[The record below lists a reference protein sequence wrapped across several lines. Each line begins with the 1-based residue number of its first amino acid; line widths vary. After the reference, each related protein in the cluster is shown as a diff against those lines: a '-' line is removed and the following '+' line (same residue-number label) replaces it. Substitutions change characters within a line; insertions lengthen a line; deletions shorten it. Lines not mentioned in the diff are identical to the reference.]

1 MRALNRIF
9 IITLVLLTFVSCNGA
24 GGGAFSG
31 LESAPDDTGGE
42 EIIEPILISSY
53 TPTADPV
60 VMTNQNQVV
69 FGIGINGNV
78 GDLTYEHVLNDSTVL
93 QSGEQPFYNL
103 IGSSLTNGRD
113 QTLTINVTN
122 GKATA
127 EKVFN
132 VRKNFPP
139 GILGTTPEAAGV
151 SMNCGDDKTF
161 SYSYF
166 DDDRTLDNHQIT
178 WILDN
183 ETVLATTPFAEIDN
197 TLAVVQQHRLHYSP
211 DCTRAG
217 SHNLIARVYDG
228 YDTTEY
234 SWSFTVNNPP
244 PLPGAVQIISFTPTE
259 SPVVLTNS
267 NSSTF
272 GVTVADGSGTVGYEF
287 LLDNMTVLQDGGTSF
302 YTLPGNTLLAGF
314 HSLKITASN
323 GITTDTKVFNIRK
336 NTPPGVSSYTPALTG
351 NNISCSGGAITF
363 AANIG
368 DINGDAISVKWMLD
382 NQLVTQTTDF
392 VTTASSPTS
401 ASLIYTPDCSK
412 VGFHNVELVLNDGY
426 EESTHNWTVSV
437 NNPPSPPN
445 EVEILTFI
453 PTISPAVLTRT
464 TETTLAVSVRD
475 GAGAVNYKFILDNTT
490 TLQDSSTPFFLLSG
504 STLTQGLHSVRL
516 VATNAVSSDEKVF
529 SIRRN
534 TPPSYITYSPALSGA
549 TVTCGMNIT
558 FDSTMIDFDNDTLS
572 KTWLLDNAEVT
583 NATPGI
589 VISDTSNTGK
599 LVYTSDCDE
608 TGSHT
613 VSVRTF
619 DGYETSS
626 LNWTFN
632 VINPAQE
639 TLGATTPSGSTVVVL
654 STDITKTFTAA
665 AAMGIPP
672 YTFKW
677 TIKKAG
683 QPDVVKLTQT
693 NVSASSVVLNSS
705 SDLVLGDQTLE
716 VELTDSSTAND
727 PLVPAK
733 RTWTVYRNQRPQ
745 ITNVTPAT
753 AVKTNATT
761 SLSLSALIS
770 DANDTFTTT
779 ISRGN
784 STCTNPSSCG
794 LSSVSLP
801 SLTGTFS
808 ASFLSGS
815 TMLGDNLFTLT
826 VLDSYGESRS
836 ATFDITAN
844 LLSSHCNNLDAGEIC
859 TFIGAPGYGE
869 EIDLS
874 QPGASILAKVRPYNM
889 VPHNVGLAQKNFLI
903 TDDYAHVVWYW
914 NRNNSSVQLGPYTIG
929 ANQFKAILGVPGYAQ
944 QMAHTTNI
952 GTLSSDFRYFDFT
965 TGSISASRL
974 SSFFLCNP
982 YGLEVQTTG
991 SGASQVTTIYVG
1003 EGCGTHRIVR
1013 AVFNNA
1019 NTASAN
1025 ITVNQNINTYGGCT
1039 PYDLARDSSSNRLYI
1054 ACFSPSALVYLDLN
1068 NANAFS
1074 ITAPV
1079 AQVLVAGRGQGP
1091 TNLYPDANPA
1101 SAAYTGNV
1109 IGLNSDSVNGLLY
1122 FTEWNTCRLR
1132 AYNPTGSSVSL
1143 FNGALTVPSGGIT
1156 TITGGRDSGGN
1167 WCNGNRLGDYS
1178 SPNTNQFGSP
1188 RDVVP
1193 HYVNGALTGFIVT
1206 DWNQH
1211 RVTFTNQTTSGITLG
1226 NRTIASNFMNVIFGV
1241 NNVAGAS
1248 NNNGV
1253 NAGGKNSF
1261 LNNPGPIALVDGTLF
1276 VADYSNFRVRSMVLD
1291 NGALTTSN
1299 GTVSTLLGQLPKFGY
1314 NESPTLQSTQVQLN
1328 GPMNMKYDETNNR
1341 LLVSDYN
1348 NRRIRSIN
1356 LTVGVVDTIVG
1367 NGSGSTQTAPA
1378 SPLAASI
1385 QGPRD
1390 MDIIDIQGSDYLLYA
1405 DEQFYIKALNSF
1417 GFTANIL
1424 GTEVE
1429 AGRLNNVS
1437 GINSNTSWAGA
1448 NFALFNNQLAVTAPH
1463 WYPRGLGA
1471 DSATDSVYIA
1481 EFSDNCIKKVDS
1493 GGTVTRFAGTCGLA
1507 GDTAGAFG
1515 SALFNQ
1521 LWDIEMDPLYPGNF
1535 FVLDRSQ
1542 APDSNLKYINTL
1554 ASSRNILSIPV
1565 PGNQVGKITLSTQ
1578 PRYSTAMAVNESQ
1591 ICIANGGTGIVSDHG
1606 VFCYSRSGSGSL
1618 SLYVGNR
1625 NAPSLGT
1632 NFFRGRSPKYTED
1645 EGVGMGY
1652 YIGGD
1657 LVDPVNIPVQ
1667 LAAPQGLAFD
1677 GEGNLYI
1684 SESLGHTIR
1693 MVKRW
1698 Y

>member
-1 MRALNRIF
+1 M
-9 IITLVLLTFVSCNGA
+9 LTFVSCNGA

-31 LESAPDDTGGE
+31 LESPSDDSTGE
-42 EIIEPILISSY
+42 EVIEPILISSY
-53 TPTADPV
+53 TPTLDPV
-60 VMTNQNQVV
+60 VMTSQNQVV

-78 GDLTYEHVLNDSTVL
+78 GDLTYEHILNNSTVL

-113 QTLTINVTN
+113 QTLTIKVTN

-139 GILGTTPEAAGV
+139 GIVATIPEATGF

-161 SYSYF
+161 SFSYF
-166 DDDRTLDNHQIT
+166 DDDRTLDNHLIT

-183 ETVLATTPFAEIDN
+183 KTVSVTTPFAEIDN
-197 TLAVVQQHRLHYSP
+197 TLSVVQQHRLHYTP

-259 SPVVLTNS
+259 SPVVLTNT

-351 NNISCSGGAITF
+351 NNISCSGGTITF

-382 NQLVTQTTDF
+382 NQVVTQTTDF

-401 ASLIYTPDCSK
+401 ASLTYTPDCSK

-437 NNPPSPPN
+437 NNPPSPPS

-453 PTISPAVLTRT
+453 PTINPTVLTAT
-464 TETTLAVSVRD
+464 TETTLAVSIRD
-475 GAGAVNYKFILDNTT
+475 GAGIVNYKFILDNTT
-490 TLQDSSTPFFLLSG
+490 TLQDSATPFFLLSG
-504 STLTQGLHSVRL
+504 APLSQGLHSVRL

-529 SIRRN
+529 NIRRN
-534 TPPSYITYSPALSGA
+534 TPPNYITYSPELSGA
-549 TVTCGMNIT
+549 TVNCGMNII
-558 FDSTMIDFDNDTLS
+558 FDSTMIDSDNDTLT
-572 KTWLLDNAEVT
+572 KTWLLDSAEVT
-583 NATPGI
+583 NATPRI
-589 VISDTSNTGK
+589 AITDTANTGK
-599 LVYTSDCDE
+599 LVYTSDCDK

-619 DGYETSS
+619 DGYETSI

-639 TLGATTPSGSTVVVL
+639 TLGTTTPSGSTVVVL
-654 STDITKTFTAA
+654 STELTKTFTAT

-677 TIKKAG
+677 TLKKAG
-683 QPDVVKLTQT
+683 QPDVVKLIQS
-693 NVSASSVVLNSS
+693 NVSASSLILNSS
-705 SDLVLGDQTLE
+705 TDLILGNQTLE
-716 VELTDSSTAND
+716 VELTDASTVND
-727 PLVPAK
+727 PLVPA
-733 RTWTVYRNQRPQ
+733 RREWTVYRNQRPQ

-753 AVKTNATT
+753 AVKTNANT
-761 SLSLSALIS
+761 SVTLSALIT

-779 ISRGN
+779 ISRGTSACATP
-784 STCTNPSSCG
+784 STCG

-808 ASFLSGS
+808 ARFLSGS
-815 TMLGDNLFTLT
+815 TMLGDNFFTLT

-844 LLSSHCNNLDAGEIC
+844 LLSSYCNNLNAGEIC
-859 TFIGAPGYGE
+859 TFIGATGYGE

-874 QPGASILAKVRPYNM
+874 QPNASILAKIRPYHM
-889 VPHNVGLAQKNFLI
+889 VPHNVGLTQKNLII

-914 NRNNSSVQLGPYTIG
+914 NRNNTSVQLGPYTIG
-929 ANQFKAILGVPGYAQ
+929 ANQLKAILGVPGYTQ
-944 QMAHTTNI
+944 QMAHSTNA
-952 GTLSSDFRYFDFT
+952 GTLSSDFRFFDFT
-965 TGSISASRL
+965 TGNITASRL
-974 SSFFLCNP
+974 PSFFLCNP
-982 YGLEVQTTG
+982 YGLHVETTG
-991 SGASQVTTIYVG
+991 SGASQVTTIYVS
-1003 EGCGTHRIVR
+1003 EACGTHRVVR
-1013 AVFNNA
+1013 AVFDNA
-1019 NTASAN
+1019 NTTEAN
-1025 ITVNQNINTYGGCT
+1025 IRINQNINNFGTCT
-1039 PYDLARDSSSNRLYI
+1039 PYDLTRDPSSNRLYI

-1074 ITAPV
+1074 ASAPV
-1079 AQVLVAGRGQGP
+1079 ASVLVAGRGGGP
-1091 TNLYPDANPA
+1091 TGLYPDATPA
-1101 SAAYTGNV
+1101 SSAFTGQV
-1109 IGLNSDSVNGLLY
+1109 IGLNYDSVNGLLY

-1132 AYNPTGSSVSL
+1132 AFNPTAASVSL
-1143 FNGALTVPSGGIT
+1143 FNDALTVPAGGIT

-1167 WCNGNRLGDYS
+1167 WCRIDRLGNYS
-1178 SPNTNQFGSP
+1178 SPNTNQFSSP

-1193 HYVNGALTGFIVT
+1193 HYVNGSLKGFIVS
-1206 DWNQH
+1206 DWNNH
-1211 RVTFTNQTTSGITLG
+1211 RVTYTNQTSQAITLG
-1226 NRTIASNFMNVIFGV
+1226 NRSIAANSMNIIFGV

-1248 NNNGV
+1248 NNNGA

-1261 LNNPGPIALVDGTLF
+1261 LFNPGPTALIDGTLF
-1276 VADYSNFRVRSMVLD
+1276 VADYSNFRIRTIGLD
-1291 NGALTTSN
+1291 NGSLTTSN
-1299 GTVSTLLGQLPKFGY
+1299 GTVSNVLGQLPKFGY

-1328 GPMNMKYDETNNR
+1328 GPMNLKYDQTNNR
-1341 LLVSDYN
+1341 LLVSDWN

-1356 LTVGVVDTIVG
+1356 LTVGVVDTLVG
-1367 NGSGSTQTAPA
+1367 NGGGGTQTVPT
-1378 SPLAASI
+1378 SPLTAQI

-1390 MDIIDIQGSDYLLYA
+1390 MDIINIDGSEYLLYL
-1405 DEQFYIKALNSF
+1405 DEPFYVKALNSF

-1429 AGRLNNVS
+1429 AGRINNVS
-1437 GINSNTSWAGA
+1437 GINTTGSWGGA
-1448 NFALFNNQLAVTAPH
+1448 NFALYNNQLAVTAPH
-1463 WYPRGLGA
+1463 WFPRGMGA

-1481 EFSDNCIKKVDS
+1481 EYIDNCIKKVDS
-1493 GGTVTRFAGTCGLA
+1493 GGTVTHFAGTCGLA
-1507 GDTAGAFG
+1507 GDTAGAFS

-1521 LWDIEMDPLYPGNF
+1521 LWDIEMDPVHPGNF

-1542 APDSNLKYINTL
+1542 DWSSNLKYVNTQGT
-1554 ASSRNILSIPV
+1554 SRNILGIPV
-1565 PGNQVGKITLSTQ
+1565 PGNNVGKITLSTQ
-1578 PRYSTAMAVNESQ
+1578 PRFSTVIAVNESQ
-1591 ICIANGGTGIVSDHG
+1591 ICVANGGNGIVSDHG

-1632 NFFRGRSPKYTED
+1632 NAFRGRAPKYVED
-1645 EGVGMGY
+1645 EGVGMGF
-1652 YIGGD
+1652 YIGSE

-1667 LAAPQGLAFD
+1667 LGAPQGLAFD

-1684 SESLGHTIR
+1684 SETMGHTIR
-1693 MVKRW
+1693 LVKRW